1 VPRIESLRFRVYGLG
16 FEGSRVLGFRV
27 RGWESRVKGSR
38 LWGLGFRL
46 QVQGLGSGGEG
57 LRVEGLGYSVY
68 SLAFRV

>member
-1 VPRIESLRFRVYGLG
+1 MPRIESLRFRVYGLG

-46 QVQGLGSGGEG
+46 QVQGLGSGSEG
-57 LRVEGLGYSVY
+57 LRAEGLEFSVY
-68 SLAFRV
+68 SLACRV